1 MYSLSISNLSHS
13 YGNIEIL
20 NKINL
25 KVPQGEIISI
35 IGPYGCGKSTL
46 LKLIAGLIVPIN
58 GSIVINGKEKDASIG
73 YCFQTPTLLPWLNV
87 IDNILLPKKINTT
100 VNREE
105 ALDLLKSINL
115 DDKALYKPHE
125 ISGGTQK
132 IVSILQSMIIDPEI
146 LLLDEPF
153 SSIDELNRE
162 ELQDQLLSI
171 QKKRKKTTILVTH
184 SLSEAVYLSDKVVV
198 LTHKPAKIKRI
209 ITVDF
214 KKRNE
219 SIRNSLEFFDYII
232 SLRKELV
239 NE

>member
-13 YGNIEIL
+13 YGSIETL
-20 NKINL
+20 NKISL
-25 KVPQGEIISI
+25 KVSQGEVISI

-46 LKLIAGLIVPIN
+46 LKLIAGLIMPIS
-58 GSIVINGKEKDASIG
+58 GSIAINSKEKDTSIG
-73 YCFQTPTLLPWLNV
+73 YCFQTPSLLPWLNV
-87 IDNILLPKKINTT
+87 IDNILLPQKINKT
-100 VNREE
+100 VNRDE
-105 ALDLLKSINL
+105 ALDLLKLVNL
-115 DDKALYKPHE
+115 DDKALYKPYE

-132 IVSILQSMIIDPEI
+132 IVSILQSIIINPEI

-162 ELQDQLLSI
+162 ELQDQLLNI

-198 LTHKPAKIKRI
+198 LTNKPAKIKKI
-209 ITVDF
+209 ITVNF
-214 KKRNE
+214 RRRNKP
-219 SIRNSLEFFDYII
+219 IRNSLKFFKYII
-232 SLRKELV
+232 NLRKELV